1 MGSPHYQN
9 IIDKIKNDFGEIKR
23 VGDGYTLY
31 FISSIDAFIYLRYSK
46 LTIKN
51 KSKSAFYGL
60 RKEDLLLMQGK
71 KAFICFVWDDELSP
85 LLVPFA
91 YYEQYFTEIEPAK
104 DGQFKTQIFF
114 KDTGV
119 ELYFA
124 NIGKFNA
131 ETYFGL
137 SALYEISSK
146 SLIIP
151 NFTHNQMQSLIGAL
165 GIIKGYDIW
174 YPASDKGK
182 IDYSIVNLSKVRNA
196 LPDYNKDV
204 NTIISEIDVIW
215 LQQTK
220 PISFFEVEHSTPIY
234 SGLLRFNDVLL
245 TVANVSNFNIVA
257 DSEREGKFG
266 REVNRPTFKQNKLID
281 KVTFL
286 DYSNIYNW
294 YFNLTN
300 TLYEPQT

>member
-1 MGSPHYQN
+1 MASPHYQ
-9 IIDKIKNDFGEIKR
+9 IILDKIKTDFGEIKR

-31 FISSIDAFIYLRYSK
+31 YISSIDAFIYLRYSK
-46 LTIKN
+46 LTSRS

-60 RKEDLLLMQGK
+60 RADDLLLIQGK
-71 KAFICFVWDDELSP
+71 KSFICFVWDNELSP
-85 LLVPFA
+85 LLVPFN
-91 YYEQYFTEIEPAK
+91 YFEQYFLEVEPSK

-114 KDTGV
+114 KDTGT
-119 ELYFA
+119 ELYLA
-124 NIGKFNA
+124 NIGKFNV
-131 ETYFGL
+131 EMYFGL
-137 SALYEISSK
+137 SALYQISSNN
-146 SLIIP
+146 LIIP
-151 NFTHNQMQSLIGAL
+151 DFTHSQMQSLIGAL
-165 GIIKGYDIW
+165 GILKGYDIW

-182 IDYSIVNLSKVRNA
+182 IDYSIVNLASVRNA

-204 NTIISEIDVIW
+204 NNIISEIDVIW

-220 PISFFEVEHSTPIY
+220 PISLFEVEHSTPIY

-245 TVANVSNFNIVA
+245 TVANTDNFNIVA

-266 REVNRPTFKQNKLID
+266 REINRPTFKQNKLID

-286 DYSNIYNW
+286 EYSNIYNW

-300 TLYEPQT
+300 TLYEPKI